1 MDASNIANDYAVMD
15 NNGFM
20 IEKSKNFNTSI
31 SGYAFDIVQKARKIL
46 NNDTTYNN
54 VEIIFENQ
62 TILLKD
68 DCSSKLNMCMI
79 VSEEKN

>member
-1 MDASNIANDYAVMD
+1 MEENIGNDYAVMD

-20 IEKSKNFNTSI
+20 IEKSKKFNTSI

-46 NNDTTYNN
+46 NNDSTFNTID
-54 VEIIFENQ
+54 IIFENQ
-62 TILLKD
+62 TILMKD
-68 DCSSKLNMCMI
+68 DCSSKLNMCII